1 MRSSSRIDSDDSDQ
15 EKEED
20 ITIDAIDNED
30 ALQQTDDEDGDE
42 DDDDDD
48 DDEDD
53 LFASTL
59 GSEFLDLFARN
70 GMMDESGSNGGSEYL
85 SGSSGGLGPLDNMMS
100 LSPRPASVGPPM
112 NTGTNT
118 LMTAATVKRSSPS
131 GRNSAGKRRAT
142 TAAHTY

>member
-15 EKEED
+15 EEEED

-42 DDDDDD
+42 DDDDD